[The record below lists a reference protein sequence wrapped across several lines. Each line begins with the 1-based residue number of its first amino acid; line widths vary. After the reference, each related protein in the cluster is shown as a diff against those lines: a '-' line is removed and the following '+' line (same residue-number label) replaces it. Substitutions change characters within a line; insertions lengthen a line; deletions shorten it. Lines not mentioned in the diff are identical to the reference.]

1 MLLAVIIFT
10 GCATARPVS
19 DFRVIAGTWRG
30 SNNLGSPV
38 ELIIY
43 DDGHFDAIITT
54 LQQTLRR
61 KGQIR
66 RDDQDLVGGRP
77 IQADARR
84 EVRVEPEPGRLL
96 LRALA
101 AHAAARVLGQQL
113 TYDIDSSYGQVMY
126 YEGDGKRKLVMS
138 GTLKVDGTKFVIEY
152 LPSKQ

>member
-1 MLLAVIIFT
+1 MRRFHFVLFAAILFT
-10 GCATARPVS
+10 GCATALPQRPVS

-43 DDGHFDAIITT
+43 DDGHFDAIITAP
-54 LQQTLRR
+54 QQTLRR

-66 RDDQDLVGGRP
+66 R
-77 IQADARR
+77 
-84 EVRVEPEPGRLL
+84 E
-96 LRALA
+96 
-101 AHAAARVLGQQL
+101 GQQL
-113 TYDIDSSYGQVMY
+113 TYDIDSSYGQVTY
-126 YEGDGKRKLVMS
+126 YEGDGKRKLIMS